1 MGLESRVLT
10 LLPTLGVRYGQS
22 ATSEAAEVPSSSG
35 GPLVTV
41 SAALHQVSPTG
52 LEPSSLLSTE
62 AKLVSER
69 VLSCA
74 QTAPGPTLWLRDRV
88 RTFQLNLVYPHR
100 SQPRGVPCLLSA
112 P

>member
-1 MGLESRVLT
+1 MLT
-10 LLPTLGVRYGQS
+10 SLPTLGVRYGQS

-41 SAALHQVSPTG
+41 STALHQVSPTG
-52 LEPSSLLSTE
+52 LEPSGLLSTE

-69 VLSCA
+69 
-74 QTAPGPTLWLRDRV
+74 PGPGWKPLLVPLSVAGMDDRV
-88 RTFQLNLVYPHR
+88 KSLQLGSVYPHR
-100 SQPRGVPCLLSA
+100 SQPRGVPCLPSA